1 MEMIGIGNSLI
12 RNRLPEFGQPCQ
24 VWNIL
29 KPEGYGIEVKPIS
42 G

>member
-1 MEMIGIGNSLI
+1 MEMIKIKSIINGSS
-12 RNRLPEFGQPCQ
+12 RFGQPCQ